1 MAKIDDLAELL
12 VEELSDFK
20 TQLYKMEQLSKELK
34 TIPLSPDLREMK
46 SVWSISLKQQE
57 ELSVKQHKKISELI
71 TKLSMSNHYPNWIII
86 LFATLLL
93 CCFLLTS
100 FAIYNLNSISETNLE
115 YYEKGQDEVIS
126 HFNSFL
132 KDNQETNEAYQ
143 KWSNAKTE

>member
-20 TQLYKMEQLSKELK
+20 TQLHKMEQLSKELK

-46 SVWSISLKQQE
+46 SVLSISLKQQE
-57 ELSVKQHKKISELI
+57 ELSVEQHKKISELI